1 MGICDENRKSRPG
14 IRRIPLLLAIDRS
27 EAMLGGPATVATAG
41 ISAFLDQLSP
51 GDRLGFIAFNHKV
64 IRPVPVGP
72 VRDARYLKRIL
83 AQIEPR
89 NGADLGNAL
98 RTGIHDCLGDP
109 EVPGLVIVSAGR
121 PVPPRRSAERLEDL
135 ARTGRDRGVR
145 ISMIAVGSEAGPD
158 LPERIARAGGAE
170 FARAQD
176 AAGVRRALDRFSRAD
191 SEDQGP

>member
-1 MGICDENRKSRPG
+1 VGICGEYTKSETG

-27 EAMLGGPATVATAG
+27 EAMLGGPATAAMAG

-51 GDRLGFIAFNHKV
+51 GDRFGFIAFNHKV

-89 NGADLGNAL
+89 NEADLGEAL
-98 RTGIHDCLGDP
+98 RTGLHNCLGDP

-121 PVPPRRSAERLEDL
+121 PVPRRRLAERLEKL
-135 ARTGRDRGVR
+135 ARAGRDRGVR

-158 LPERIARAGGAE
+158 LPERIARAGGGGC
-170 FARAQD
+170 ARAHD
-176 AAGVRRALDRFSRAD
+176 AAGVRVALDRFSRAD
-191 SEDQGP
+191 SEEQGP